1 MSDTMKQVLI
11 VLATMAVVYRVRDV
25 RRLVTNSF

>member
-1 MSDTMKQVLI
+1 MNQHLKTVLI
-11 VLATMAVVYRVRDV
+11 VLATMAVVYRVTDV

>member
-1 MSDTMKQVLI
+1 MNQNIKCVLI
-11 VLATMAVVYRVRDV
+11 VLATMAVVYRVTDV